1 MGDIFSD
8 LKRVGALKRQL
19 LSGQPSDRQL
29 ARLAGVSH
37 GTAGRWLEGV
47 QFPQDRHG
55 LIRVLGAIR
64 TEAAARGILDC
75 PADDTSG
82 DTVAQLL
89 DTDRWNTA
97 FEAERKR
104 RALESQ
110 ADTERHQARS
120 AMEREAVSARLAAL
134 SDPPRPVRAWSAQR
148 LGVHPAIPGQSTP
161 AGSGFVLPRYM
172 PRPHDAELR
181 SHLSAATTN
190 GAAPRLVVVEGGSCT
205 GKTRAAFEAVREV
218 VPEDFDLFFPAD
230 AAGLLEALAADALQP
245 GSVLW
250 LNEAQDYLIGP
261 GGEAVAAALLRR
273 LDRDGPFLVMATLW
287 PDHRE
292 SFTATVPFGAQDPHR
307 QARTL
312 LAQAHRVVVPRT
324 FAGSLDAV
332 RDAAWDDPALADAL
346 RTGTAELTQVL
357 AAGPDLVDHYENPY
371 GQAGVHGRAV
381 IRAAMDAHRL
391 GVTGPLPL
399 AFLEEAAA
407 GYLDAADRAVDT
419 DWFTHAL
426 AYARTDIK
434 HTTQALQEVARS
446 SGMGVEPG
454 VLRLADYLAQHGR
467 RAHWAD
473 CPPLSFWEA
482 AHRHLTQP
490 DDLAALAGAAGRRL
504 RKRWASRLWFR
515 AAELGSG
522 RAMSECARW
531 LWTEDRE
538 AGERLARRAAD
549 QGDFSGLAT
558 LAFIPEHTGDFD
570 EAERISL
577 LAATKGGTFGLRRL
591 SERRLR
597 TGDTAGAERNLR
609 QAGDAGDIEAL
620 LLLAGLRWQA
630 GDQDEAKRLV
640 TQAAEADDDI
650 EGLAQLASLRMLDGD
665 HDQAEQLAARVMQR
679 GSARAWNLLGDVV
692 EQRGDLDEARSVLR
706 KAADAGDDTA
716 LARMAWIAEGL
727 GVHDE
732 SAQLLK
738 EGLQTGHAD
747 AVAKV
752 AVLRDRIGDGQGAER
767 LAREIAE
774 RGDDVGYLRLA
785 EAREDSDD
793 RAGATTVLQAAVE
806 GGSLE
811 ALVRLARIHEKA
823 GDDGAALPLLRQAVA
838 AGRGDALVSLA
849 LLCVR
854 ADRDE
859 AEEIAGQAADAGF
872 PEALSSLADRREE
885 AGDHDAAGRIRWR
898 LAAEGYADALVALA
912 RRSVREGNREEAVRL
927 LVRAADFGDETTG
940 LSLARVWEHGLEP
953 DGLPSGSWSWAEERH
968 REP

>member
-1 MGDIFSD
+1 M
-8 LKRVGALKRQL
+8 
-19 LSGQPSDRQL
+19 
-29 ARLAGVSH
+29 
-37 GTAGRWLEGV
+37 
-47 QFPQDRHG
+47 
-55 LIRVLGAIR
+55 
-64 TEAAARGILDC
+64 
-75 PADDTSG
+75 
-82 DTVAQLL
+82 
-89 DTDRWNTA
+89 
-97 FEAERKR
+97 
-104 RALESQ
+104 
-110 ADTERHQARS
+110 
-120 AMEREAVSARLAAL
+120 
-134 SDPPRPVRAWSAQR
+134 
-148 LGVHPAIPGQSTP
+148 
-161 AGSGFVLPRYM
+161 
-172 PRPHDAELR
+172 
-181 SHLSAATTN
+181 
-190 GAAPRLVVVEGGSCT
+190 
-205 GKTRAAFEAVREV
+205 
-218 VPEDFDLFFPAD
+218 PEDFDLFFPAD